1 MARIFSSSGPWF
13 ICLNVKIETPDGRRG
28 VGKGEDKSL
37 LVFSA
42 LPCHLLRS
50 AIGVASPCSWFL
62 PGFTFHFTEILDTKK
77 RLESPPYQWPSP
89 VCLHHATEV
98 GRFVAHVLLQPTIS
112 HFLGGTVL
120 TILTKLDSKNCLRT
134 ANAPWKW
141 KLYLQPQE
149 MCTLICDLEVHR
161 TSIASIGLCLPLD
174 RLQFLF

>member
-98 GRFVAHVLLQPTIS
+98 GRFVAHVFLQSTIS
-112 HFLGGTVL
+112 HFLRGAVL

-141 KLYLQPQE
+141 K
-149 MCTLICDLEVHR
+149 
-161 TSIASIGLCLPLD
+161 
-174 RLQFLF
+174 FLFSLKKCALCSATWKSTGPSLHPLVFAYL

>member
-13 ICLNVKIETPDGRRG
+13 KCLNVKIKTPDGDGRRG

-62 PGFTFHFTEILDTKK
+62 PGFTFHFTELLDTKK
-77 RLESPPYQWPSP
+77 WLDSPPYQWPSP

-141 KLYLQPQE
+141 KLLFSPE
-149 MCTLICDLEVHR
+149 TPTGSE
-161 TSIASIGLCLPLD
+161 
-174 RLQFLF
+174 FLSLLRISEFFRFI

>member
-1 MARIFSSSGPWF
+1 MWRLKRPTGGEVLVREKILSLFHYFLHCHVTCCGAPLVLPAPVLDF
-13 ICLNVKIETPDGRRG
+13 CLD
-28 VGKGEDKSL
+28 L
-37 LVFSA
+37 L
-42 LPCHLLRS
+42 
-50 AIGVASPCSWFL
+50 
-62 PGFTFHFTEILDTKK
+62 FTSQKYSTQKK

-98 GRFVAHVLLQPTIS
+98 GRFVAHVFLQSTIS
-112 HFLGGTVL
+112 HFLWGAVL